1 MDRQQGSLP
10 LAEAEGAFAERK
22 QALGLALVR
31 VQADLHLTQLM
42 LWIFNAT
49 AGGRQTFIRTYEDLA
64 ARPWGL
70 CCSPSTAKRRVADA
84 KHFGWISVTQ
94 TRRADG
100 GDGPLEIEIDWQ
112 GIVAS
117 HNVLRRPCKR
127 ADDDAPRARPQAA
140 QSAVAHGQPDYPGG
154 QPDYPGGQPDHAIKE
169 DLLLTPLDTN
179 TNTAAALSARATN
192 AHDVGTSSDGEWAA
206 AAAELEGV
214 GVERIGPTLD
224 RARERG
230 LTPAEVRAIAATFD
244 RHRSRLNG
252 PGAIVA
258 RIRDGCWPAAV
269 EEADRQA
276 SARRSAADDVRRR
289 WEARREACAAE
300 ASEFERLELLH
311 GRDVDA
317 AEKSELAARLAE
329 SGSRAL
335 VPLLTRFGRA
345 SKLVRRRLL
354 ELFDEGASIR

>member
-10 LAEAEGAFAERK
+10 LAEAEGAYAERK

-49 AGGRQTFIRTYEDLA
+49 AGGLETFVRTYEDLA

-127 ADDDAPRARPQAA
+127 ADDDAPRAKPQAA
-140 QSAVAHGQPDYPGG
+140 PSAVAHGQPDYPGG
-154 QPDYPGGQPDHAIKE
+154 QPDHPGGQPDHAIKE
-169 DLLLTPLDTN
+169 DLLLTPSN
-179 TNTAAALSARATN
+179 TNTTTAALSARATN

-206 AAAELEGV
+206 AAAELERV
-214 GVERIGPTLD
+214 GVQRIGPTLD

-244 RHRSRLNG
+244 RHRSLLSS

-269 EEADRQA
+269 EEAERQA
-276 SARRSAADDVRRR
+276 SARRSAGDDVRRNLA
-289 WEARREACAAE
+289 ARREACAAE
-300 ASEFERLELLH
+300 AAEWERLELLH
-311 GRDVDA
+311 GRNVDA
-317 AEKSELAARLAE
+317 ADEAELAARLAE
-329 SGSRAL
+329 SGSRSL

-345 SKLVRRRLL
+345 SKLVRHRLL
-354 ELFDEGASIR
+354 ELFEPQGASIP